1 MSTLERAMVAL
12 EGRVELRRVGRLWR
26 LFELA
31 LLVDTVRIL
40 SRTYIV
46 INFNYSII
54 VFNQISAHYRDMAD
68 LNAISFQFMASF
80 CSC

>member
-1 MSTLERAMVAL
+1 MVAL
-12 EGRVELRRVGRLWR
+12 EGRVELRRVGR

-46 INFNYSII
+46 INFNYSNYSII
-54 VFNQISAHYRDMAD
+54 VFNQISAHFRDLAD
-68 LNAISFQFMASF
+68 LNAISFQLMASF

>member
-1 MSTLERAMVAL
+1 MVAL

-46 INFNYSII
+46 INFNYSNYSII
-54 VFNQISAHYRDMAD
+54 VFNQISAHFRDLAD
-68 LNAISFQFMASF
+68 LNAISFQLMASF